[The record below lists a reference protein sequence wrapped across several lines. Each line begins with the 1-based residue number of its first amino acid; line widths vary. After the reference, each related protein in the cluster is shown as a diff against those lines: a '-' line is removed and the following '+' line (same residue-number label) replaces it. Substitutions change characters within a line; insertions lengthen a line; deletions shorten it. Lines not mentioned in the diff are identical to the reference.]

1 MVIAENNKEEQ
12 NSKNKGKSNV
22 LSGEKRIE
30 LVARFKEFLKYKYR
44 KKLEEAAIEEKALV
58 VDFRD
63 LDKFNRDLGDLLLN
77 EPEVFFELYEEAVE
91 EIEKLPTKVRLRVSN
106 LPYSISI
113 RDLRS
118 KHIGRFISTEGIV
131 RRASEIRPEIV
142 SKTWECPACGET
154 IVQTRIGTNIFRPIE
169 CVCGNR
175 KGFKEVGK
183 EMIDTRWIVIE
194 EPFELTEGE
203 RPSQV
208 TVFLKEDLVSPNER
222 MTTEPGNRLKITGIL
237 REVPRGKS
245 FSVKLDFFLDA
256 NHVQPMEIGWEKIK
270 ITEKDEKE
278 IKKLAKNPKIYD
290 MLIGSIAPSIY
301 GLREI
306 KESIV
311 LQLFGGV
318 PRKLKDKTKLRGDIH
333 ILLVGDPASGKSQ
346 LLKLVPQLVPRGKY
360 VSGKGVTAAGL
371 TASVSRDEQFMGGWV
386 LEAGAMVLANKG
398 LLAIDEFEKMS
409 QEDQIAMHE
418 ALEQG
423 CYDYNTEI
431 IFEDGNITTIGDFVE
446 KYLPKASNDDRI
458 YNDISHKNIKIIS
471 TDFKDIKPSKI
482 KAVGKH
488 KENEMY
494 YIKLFTGQELKITPK
509 HPVFVIRK
517 GKITFVEAK
526 ELKTNDWL
534 PIPTHI
540 PVEGKSYVF
549 RFKPPKQ
556 TRRDKQIKIP
566 LKTTPEFME
575 WLGYVV
581 GEGNAEINRK
591 RKAGICFTNSN
602 PKIIKRYISLV
613 DKLFGIEPYIQEKEK
628 RKMIRYI
635 SKVLYDFIY
644 TIGKNILDKPHEK
657 SLPEWVYTLQEKEI
671 ASLLRGLF
679 DSEGSVNY
687 KYGTITFSTTS
698 KKLATQVQ
706 KLCLRLGIFAGLYE
720 DSSMKDNRKYPA
732 YKIQISGKENVKKF
746 YKLINFTG
754 KNKEKLE
761 KLLEKNTKSSKW
773 NHVPNIM
780 ESVENVKKTLRL
792 SDKECANYI
801 LTDVR
806 RRNFLSKNLLAKIL
820 KKFNLRIKE
829 IEKLRNRLS
838 HVKKYEEFKEIRE
851 KLRISRSEIARR
863 IGVSEQNLWYWKV
876 VKRSKKLLG
885 KSIKEAIKISDEMLS
900 VKPILDNIKMVLN
913 APVEWVRIKSIKRIR
928 GEFWVYDVTVNPTRT
943 FIGNGIVCHNSVSI
957 AKASIVATLPAQ
969 TSVLAGGNPKF
980 SRFDPYVPIAKQI
993 TIPDTLLSRF
1003 DLKFVLRDIPN
1014 PKEDKQIVDHILL
1027 SREDQTTSIPTLDP
1041 EFVRKYIAYA
1051 KENCNPEI
1059 PKETGEILKKFYV
1072 ETRRRAQKQ
1081 GSAIPI
1087 TLRQFEALLRLS
1099 EASARIQLSPI
1110 VRKQDAQ
1117 RAIRLMM
1124 ASLEQ
1129 LGLVPE
1135 TGEIDIDRTEGAT
1148 TSKERSNI
1156 RIVLDIIEE
1165 LSKKKKE
1172 ILASEIEERAKKEGV
1187 ESPEDIIERLKREG
1201 MLFEPSPGYVQK
1213 V

>member
-1 MVIAENNKEEQ
+1 MSINQENKKEQ
-12 NSKNKGKSNV
+12 PGANSILTN
-22 LSGEKRIE
+22 EERTR
-30 LVARFKEFLKYKYR
+30 LVERFKQFLKQKKYR
-44 KKLEEAAIEEKALV
+44 KKLEEAALEEKAFV
-58 VDFRD
+58 VNFSD
-63 LDKFNRDLGDLLLN
+63 LDKFERNLGDLLLN
-77 EPEVFFELYEEAVE
+77 NPETFFEIYDEAVS

-106 LPYSISI
+106 LPYTINI
-113 RDLRS
+113 RNLRS
-118 KHIGRFISTEGIV
+118 KHIGKFIGTEGIV
-131 RRASEIRPEIV
+131 RKASEIRPEVV
-142 SKTWECPACGET
+142 SKTWKCPACDEE
-154 IVQTRIGTNIFRPIE
+154 IIQERIGTNIFRPLE
-169 CVCGNR
+169 CPNCGNR

-208 TVFLKEDLVSPNER
+208 TVFLKEDLVSPEGR
-222 MTTEPGNRLKITGIL
+222 IITEPGNRLKITGVL
-237 REVPRGKS
+237 KEVPRGKIS
-245 FSVKLDFFLDA
+245 SVKLDFYLEA
-256 NHVQPMEIGWEKIK
+256 NHVEPTEAGWERIK
-270 ITEKDEKE
+270 ITEEDEKK
-278 IKKLAKNPKIYD
+278 IKKMAKDPKIYD
-290 MLIGSIAPSIY
+290 LLVDSIAPSIY

-318 PRKLKDKTKLRGDIH
+318 PRELKDKTKLRGDIH

-431 IFEDGNITTIGDFVE
+431 IFEDGNMTTIGDFVE
-446 KYLPKASNDDRI
+446 KYLPKASNGDRI

-509 HPVFVIRK
+509 HPVFVIRD

-534 PIPTHI
+534 PIPTYI
-540 PVEGKSYVF
+540 PVKGKSHVF
-549 RFKPPKQ
+549 KFKPPRQ
-556 TRRDKQIKIP
+556 TKRDKHIKIP

-581 GEGNAEINRK
+581 GEGNAEVNRK

-602 PKIIKRYISLV
+602 SEIIKRYISLV
-613 DKLFGIEPYIQEKEK
+613 DKLFGIKPYIQEKEK
-628 RKMIRYI
+628 RKMIRCI
-635 SKVLYDFIY
+635 SRVLYDFVY
-644 TIGKNILDKPHEK
+644 TIGNNILNKPHEK
-657 SLPEWVYTLQEKEI
+657 SLPEWVYTLREREI

-720 DSSMKDNRKYPA
+720 DSSMKGNRKYPA

-746 YKLINFTG
+746 HKLINFTG

-773 NHVPNIM
+773 NHIPNIM

-806 RRNFLSKNLLAKIL
+806 RRNSLSKNLLAKIL

-829 IEKLRNRLS
+829 IEKLRNRLL

-863 IGVSEQNLWYWKV
+863 IGISEQNLWYWKV
-876 VKRSKKLLG
+876 VKRSKKLLD
-885 KSIKEAIKISDEMLS
+885 KSIKEAIRISDEMLA
-900 VKPILDNIKMVLN
+900 VKSAIDNIKMVLN

-1003 DLKFVLRDIPN
+1003 DLKFVLRDIPS
-1014 PKEDKQIVDHILL
+1014 PKEDKKIVDHILS
-1027 SREDQTTSIPTLDP
+1027 SREEESTASVPALDA
-1041 EFVRKYIAYA
+1041 EFIKKYVAYA
-1051 KENCNPEI
+1051 KENCHPVI
-1059 PKETGEILKKFYV
+1059 PKKTGELLKKFYV
-1072 ETRRRAQKQ
+1072 ETRKRAQKQ

-1099 EASARIQLSPI
+1099 EASARIQLSPV

-1135 TGEIDIDRTEGAT
+1135 TGEIDVDRTEGAT

-1172 ILASEIEERAKKEGV
+1172 MLVAEIEDRAKKEGV
-1187 ESPEDIIERLKREG
+1187 ENPEEIIERLKREG